1 MERNFETVMVEQ
13 CAPVLAGIKPAN
25 LFRHETRDKAGLART
40 VARWNAQLN
49 GRGLRLRILKE
60 CPQGHWYLLYLYRPA
75 RLGAILAG
83 EEIGRFLA
91 REGYHLP
98 ALPDS
103 PDGCR
108 ALLDQLARRLA
119 HGDAFPHEIGIFL
132 GYPLSDVV
140 GFIQNQGRNFTC
152 CGCWKSYGDP
162 DAAQRYF
169 DQLRKCTT
177 IYLRL
182 FHSGT
187 SILRLAVAA

>member
-1 MERNFETVMVEQ
+1 MERNFETVMIEQ

-40 VARWNAQLN
+40 VRHWNAQLG

-60 CPQGHWYLLYLYRPA
+60 CTHGHWFLLYLYRPA
-75 RLGAILAG
+75 RLETILAG
-83 EEIGRFLA
+83 PEACRFLEQA
-91 REGYHLP
+91 GY
-98 ALPDS
+98 ALPEQPGS
-103 PDGCR
+103 PAGCHS
-108 ALLDQLARRLA
+108 LLNQLARRLA
-119 HGDAFPHEIGIFL
+119 CGGDFPHEIGIFL
-132 GYPLSDVV
+132 GYPLSDVI

-169 DQLRKCTT
+169 DQLKKCTD

-187 SILRLAVAA
+187 PILRLAVAA